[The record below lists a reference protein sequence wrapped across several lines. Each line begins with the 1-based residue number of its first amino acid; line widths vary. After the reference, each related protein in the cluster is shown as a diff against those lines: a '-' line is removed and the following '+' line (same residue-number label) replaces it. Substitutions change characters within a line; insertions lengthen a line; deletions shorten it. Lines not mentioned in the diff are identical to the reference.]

1 MTGPAGFLDFFILE
15 ASEYVERLDGL
26 VLGAGAPDG
35 DAVQRVARA
44 LRGTSTM
51 AKLPAFAEL
60 AGAIERVGRALREGS
75 LAWDQSLRGAV
86 VSAVDDLKSLLHA
99 ARNWS
104 SAEDERARAR
114 AAELARFAPPRS
126 AARPV
131 TPHGTAT
138 SPFAFLATESGNI
151 AAGLE
156 LLTTRIGDAAT
167 AANLLRRIQALRG
180 VAGVKEIG
188 PLADTLE
195 AAEEAVT
202 AVQDAG
208 DSMSSAA
215 RTLMESC
222 AAYLRTIGAS
232 LRGGG
237 ADVNAGSPARD
248 AFVAAQSSWAQRAA
262 GSDRVV
268 PIEELFYADGGPG
281 LVEASTNPP
290 TSSSDRFR
298 LELVSLSEHLRQ
310 VVDTARHASD
320 EAATVRARRDLQR
333 ALRSLQGAAESFG
346 ERDVADFI
354 GGHVQSADH
363 VDFLGLAALED
374 LSAVLAEPGAK
385 GEHLTA
391 RLREI
396 SGGRDLAAAIGA
408 GFGRSE
414 PQTTPPAPAPRV
426 PTPAIA
432 QPQQRPVHQQQQQE
446 PTPVSAPEIPR
457 PTPIEPRTP
466 AFSTPAF
473 ATPATVPSS
482 EFATPA
488 SPKASLEP
496 APRPSLSESLDRA
509 SAALIDTSIAA
520 LDALTA
526 YPFAE
531 PTALPED
538 AVVPI
543 ETLLYRGRAALDRAV
558 ELRDEMRRTGPASNP
573 EALDELFDLLELAR
587 AE

>member
-26 VLGAGAPDG
+26 VLDAGAGAPDS

-60 AGAIERVGRALREGS
+60 AGAVERVGRALRDGS

-86 VSAVDDLKSLLHA
+86 VSGIDDLKSLLHA
-99 ARNWS
+99 ARTWS
-104 SAEDERARAR
+104 SAEDERARGR
-114 AAELARFAPPRS
+114 AAELSRFAPPRG

-131 TPHGTAT
+131 TPHGTAA
-138 SPFAFLATESGNI
+138 SPFAFLATESTNI

-195 AAEEAVT
+195 AAEEGVT

-208 DSMSSAA
+208 DAMSPDA

-248 AFVAAQSSWAQRAA
+248 AFAAAQSSWGQRAA

-281 LVEASTNPP
+281 LVEASANPP

-310 VVDTARHASD
+310 VVDGARHASD
-320 EAATVRARRDLQR
+320 EASTVRARRDLQR

-346 ERDVADFI
+346 ERDVAEFI

-374 LSAVLAEPGAK
+374 LSTVLAQPGAK

-396 SGGRDLAAAIGA
+396 TGGRDLTAAIGA
-408 GFGRSE
+408 GFGHSE
-414 PQTTPPAPAPRV
+414 PAPTPPAAAPRV
-426 PTPAIA
+426 PTPPVGQ
-432 QPQQRPVHQQQQQE
+432 QPPHQSQRPSFQQE

-457 PTPIEPRTP
+457 PTPVEPR
-466 AFSTPAF
+466 TPAF
-473 ATPATVPSS
+473 ATPAFATPA
-482 EFATPA
+482 FATPA
-488 SPKASLEP
+488 SPKESHEP

-509 SAALIDTSIAA
+509 AAALIDTSIAA

-526 YPFAE
+526 HPFAE

-558 ELRDEMRRTGPASNP
+558 ELRDEMRRTGPTGNP
-573 EALDELFDLLELAR
+573 DALDELFDLLELAR